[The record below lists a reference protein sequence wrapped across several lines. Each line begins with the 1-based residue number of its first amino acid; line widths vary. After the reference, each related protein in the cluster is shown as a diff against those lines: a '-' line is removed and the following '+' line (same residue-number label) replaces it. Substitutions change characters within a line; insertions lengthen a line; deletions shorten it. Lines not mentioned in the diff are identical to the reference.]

1 MTPQDASYPEPVNNP
16 PHGRPESRP
25 VAGRV
30 APRMSRAA
38 AIVASSPA
46 PAALSAAPDFTSL
59 LKALR
64 RRWLTAAVLS
74 VLFASLAAGATW
86 YLMTPKYT
94 SFVTLKVLSNPQD
107 IIWHQNPAGIAQQ
120 STYVHSQAAAFKS
133 RRIILHALQQDE
145 VQRLGLTSRYP
156 DPVDWLETEL
166 KTEFV
171 DPGEFMNVMLTATDP
186 SDALTV
192 LKAVTN
198 AYMDEVV
205 YAEQT
210 EKSRQLSDV
219 EKSYTETSARLNRQR
234 DTFQADAE
242 KVGVGVGGN
251 DITSLTRQQT
261 ALLENWHDA
270 KQQRY
275 QLGVELAKAQAQ
287 LKALE
292 IRDLAVGKL
301 TIEDSQ
307 VERELQTDLIARPKL
322 DRLPALKELVENI
335 QKKTSDSSDP
345 ILVGAKATI
354 ADLEA
359 AVETRRA
366 DLKEELKKRLASTGT
381 QDSQLAKTQ
390 LDSNIATLTEGAA
403 KLDATIAELD
413 AKAAKIGGWTT
424 DLTAQR
430 AEIARLSKVLDDIG
444 LEKERLS
451 VELSAPPRVSIWQN
465 ADLQKRDAKK
475 QILAAAAAPVGAI
488 LLVCMGVAWLDVRQR
503 PRCGSAV
510 SEVSTGLGIRLF
522 GAVPGV
528 PHLERKLA
536 APSGEPELEGHPVL
550 DSFDAIRTQLLKD
563 DGAEAARVILVTS
576 AAAGEGKTT
585 LAGHLASS
593 LARAGRKTLLIDGD
607 LRRPSVHQL
616 FEMPLQPGLSEVLL
630 GEVEAADAVQNST
643 QEGLS
648 IVPAGQWDREVMQA
662 LARDGLEGIFEKL
675 REEFDFIVVDS
686 HPVLPAADSLL
697 IGQHVDAA
705 LLSVLR
711 DVSQTPRVYAAS
723 QKLAALGIRVL
734 GAVVNGADP
743 EEVFAAGT
751 TPAGQRTAG

>member
-1 MTPQDASYPEPVNNP
+1 MMPQDAGYPEPTSNP
-16 PHGRPESRP
+16 PHARPDSRP

-30 APRMSRAA
+30 APRAARAA
-38 AIVASSPA
+38 ALAAASTT
-46 PAALSAAPDFTSL
+46 PAALSAAPDFASL

-74 VLFASLAAGATW
+74 VLFGAVAAGATW
-86 YLMTPKYT
+86 YLMTPQYT

-107 IIWHQNPAGIAQQ
+107 IIWHTNPAGVAAQ

-133 RRIILHALQQDE
+133 RRIIVRALQQDD
-145 VQRLGLTSRYP
+145 VKRLGLDSRYP
-156 DPVDWLETEL
+156 NVVDWLETDL

-171 DPGEFMNVMLTATDP
+171 DPGEFMNVMLTALDP
-186 SDALTV
+186 TDALTV
-192 LKAVTN
+192 LKALTN

-210 EKSRQLSDV
+210 DKSRQLSDV
-219 EKSYTETSARLNRQR
+219 EKTYTDTSARLTRKRENFK
-234 DTFQADAE
+234 TEAE
-242 KVGVGVGGN
+242 KAGVVVDDN
-251 DITSLTRQQT
+251 IRDALTRKQKD
-261 ALLENWHDA
+261 LLENLEEA
-270 KQQRY
+270 KFQRR
-275 QLGVELAKAQAQ
+275 QLSVDLARDQSQ
-287 LKALE
+287 LKALDF
-292 IRDLAVGKL
+292 RDKAVDKL

-335 QKKTSDSSDP
+335 QKKTSDASDP
-345 ILVGAKATI
+345 ILVDAQKRI

-359 AVETRRA
+359 AIAVRRG
-366 DLKEELKKRLASTGT
+366 DLKEELKKRLASSG
-381 QDSQLAKTQ
+381 SQESQILRAQ
-390 LDSNIATLTEGAA
+390 LESNIATMGADAA
-403 KLDATIAELD
+403 KLDVTIAELKT
-413 AKAAKIGGWTT
+413 KAGQIGNWTAEL
-424 DLTAQR
+424 DAQR
-430 AEIARLSKVLDDIG
+430 DEIAGLSTVLNTIG
-444 LEKERLS
+444 LEKERLN
-451 VELSAPPRVSIWQN
+451 VELKAPPRVSIWQN
-465 ADLQKRDAKK
+465 PDLQKRDAKK
-475 QILAAAAAPVGAI
+475 QILAAAAAPVGVI

-503 PRCGSAV
+503 RVRSAG
-510 SEVSTGLGIRLF
+510 EVSTGLGIRLF

-528 PHLERKLA
+528 PHLERRLVG
-536 APSGEPELEGHPVL
+536 PSGEPELEGHPVL
-550 DSFDAIRTQLLKD
+550 DSFDAIRTQLLRD

-576 AAAGEGKTT
+576 AVAGEGKTT

-616 FEMPLQPGLSEVLL
+616 FEIPMQPGFSEVLL
-630 GEVEAADAVQNST
+630 GEVEAADAVQNSA

-648 IVPAGQWDREVMQA
+648 ILAAGQWDREVMQA

-686 HPVLPAADSLL
+686 HPILPAADSLL

-705 LLSVLR
+705 ILSVLR
-711 DVSQTPRVYAAS
+711 DVSQMPHVYAAS
-723 QKLAALGIRVL
+723 QKLGALGIRVL

-743 EEVFAAGT
+743 DEVFAAGLA
-751 TPAGQRTAG
+751 PARQRTAG

>member
-1 MTPQDASYPEPVNNP
+1 MTPQDASYPEPTGNP
-16 PHGRPESRP
+16 PHARPDSRP

-30 APRMSRAA
+30 SPRIARAA
-38 AIVASSPA
+38 VLAASSPA
-46 PAALSAAPDFTSL
+46 PTALSAAPDFTAL

-74 VLFASLAAGATW
+74 VLFGAVAAAATW

-94 SFVTLKVLSNPQD
+94 AFVTLKVLSNPQD
-107 IIWHQNPAGIAQQ
+107 IIWHENPAGIAQQ

-133 RRIILHALQQDE
+133 RRIILHAMQQDE
-145 VQRLGLTSRYP
+145 VKRLGLDSRYP
-156 DPVDWLETEL
+156 DVVDWLETEL

-171 DPGEFMNVMLTATDP
+171 DPGEFMNVMLTAVDP

-205 YAEQT
+205 YAEKAA
-210 EKSRQLSDV
+210 KSTRLAEV
-219 EKSYTETSARLNRQR
+219 EKIYTDSGAKLNRER
-234 DTFQADAE
+234 ENFKTDAE
-242 KVGVGVGGN
+242 KAGVVFSDN
-251 DITSLTRQQT
+251 IHESLTRQQKT
-261 ALLENWHDA
+261 LLENLQQA
-270 KQQRY
+270 KYQRI
-275 QLGVELAKAQAQ
+275 QLSVELAKAQSQ
-287 LKALE
+287 LKALDF
-292 IRDLAVGKL
+292 RDQAVGKL

-307 VERELQTDLIARPKL
+307 VERELQTDIVARPKL
-322 DRLPALKELVENI
+322 DRLPVLKELVENI
-335 QKKTSDSSDP
+335 QKKTSDASEP
-345 ILVGAKATI
+345 ILVDAQKRITE
-354 ADLEA
+354 LEA
-359 AVETRRA
+359 AVETRRGE
-366 DLKEELKKRLASTGT
+366 LKEEMKQRLASSGS
-381 QDSQLAKTQ
+381 QESQLARAQ
-390 LDSNIATLTEGAA
+390 LDSTIATLTADA
-403 KLDATIAELD
+403 TKLDATIPDME
-413 AKAAKIGGWTT
+413 AKADKIGNWTT
-424 DLTAQR
+424 DLDAQR
-430 AEIARLSKVLDDIG
+430 GEIARLSKILDDIG
-444 LEKERLS
+444 LEKERLN
-451 VELSAPPRVSIWQN
+451 VELNAPPRVSIWQTP
-465 ADLQKRDAKK
+465 DMQKRDAKK
-475 QILAAAAAPVGAI
+475 QIIAAAAAPVGVI
-488 LLVCMGVAWLDVRQR
+488 ILVCMGVAWLDVRQR
-503 PRCGSAV
+503 RVRSAG
-510 SEVSTGLGIRLF
+510 EVSTGLGIRLF

-528 PHLERKLA
+528 PHLERRLVG
-536 APSGEPELEGHPVL
+536 PNGEPESEGHPVL
-550 DSFDAIRTQLLKD
+550 DSFDAIRTQLLRD

-616 FEMPLQPGLSEVLL
+616 FEMPMQPGFSEVLL
-630 GEVEAADAVQNST
+630 GEVEAADAVQNAH

-648 IVPAGQWDREVMQA
+648 VLPAGQWDREVMQA

-705 LLSVLR
+705 ILSVLR

-723 QKLAALGIRVL
+723 QKLGALGIRVL

-743 EEVFAAGT
+743 DEVVAAGAA
-751 TPAGQRTAG
+751 PARQRAAG

>member
-1 MTPQDASYPEPVNNP
+1 MTPQDASYPEPTSNP
-16 PHGRPESRP
+16 PHARPDPRP

-30 APRMSRAA
+30 APRMARAA
-38 AIVASSPA
+38 ALAASSPT
-46 PAALSAAPDFTSL
+46 PTALSAAPDFNAL

-74 VLFASLAAGATW
+74 VLFGAVAAGATW

-94 SFVTLKVLSNPQD
+94 AFVTLKVLSNPQD
-107 IIWHQNPAGIAQQ
+107 IIWHENPAGIAAQ

-133 RRIILHALQQDE
+133 RRIIVRALQQDE
-145 VQRLGLTSRYP
+145 VRRLALDSRYP
-156 DPVDWLETEL
+156 DVVDWLETEL

-171 DPGEFMNVMLTATDP
+171 DPGEFMNVMLTAMDP

-198 AYMDEVV
+198 AYMEEVV
-205 YAEQT
+205 YAEKT
-210 EKSRQLSDV
+210 AKSARLAEV
-219 EKSYTETSARLNRQR
+219 EKIYTDSGAKLNRQR
-234 DTFQADAE
+234 ENFKADAE
-242 KVGVGVGGN
+242 KAGVQVGDN
-251 DITSLTRQQT
+251 IHDTLTRQQKT
-261 ALLENWHDA
+261 LLDNYQEA
-270 KQQRY
+270 KYQRR
-275 QLGVELAKAQAQ
+275 LLNVEVARIQSQ
-287 LKALE
+287 LKALD
-292 IRDLAVGKL
+292 IRDAAVGKL

-335 QKKTSDSSDP
+335 QKKTSDTRDP
-345 ILVGAKATI
+345 ILVDAQTRI

-359 AVETRRA
+359 AINVRRG
-366 DLKEELKKRLASTGT
+366 DLKEELKKRMASSG
-381 QDSQLAKTQ
+381 SQESQITRAQ
-390 LDSNIATLTEGAA
+390 WESNLVALTADAG
-403 KLDATIAELD
+403 KLDLTIADMEAKADKIGNWTADLD
-413 AKAAKIGGWTT
+413 A
-424 DLTAQR
+424 QR
-430 AEIARLSKVLDDIG
+430 DEIARLSKVLNDIG
-444 LEKERLS
+444 LEKERLN
-451 VELSAPPRVSIWQN
+451 VELNAPARVSIWQTP
-465 ADLQKRDAKK
+465 DLQKRDAKK
-475 QILAAAAAPVGAI
+475 QILAAAAAPVGVI

-503 PRCGSAV
+503 RVRSAG
-510 SEVSTGLGIRLF
+510 EVSTGLGIRLF

-528 PHLERKLA
+528 PHLERRLVG
-536 APSGEPELEGHPVL
+536 PNGEPELEGHPVL
-550 DSFDAIRTQLLKD
+550 DSFDAIRTQLLRD

-585 LAGHLASS
+585 LAGHLACS

-616 FEMPLQPGLSEVLL
+616 FEMPMQPGFSEVLL
-630 GEVEAADAVQNST
+630 GEVEAADAVQNT
-643 QEGLS
+643 HQEGLS
-648 IVPAGQWDREVMQA
+648 VLPAGQWDREVMQA

-705 LLSVLR
+705 ILSVLR

-723 QKLAALGIRVL
+723 QKLGALGIRVL

-743 EEVFAAGT
+743 EEVCAAGAA
-751 TPAGQRTAG
+751 PARQRVAG